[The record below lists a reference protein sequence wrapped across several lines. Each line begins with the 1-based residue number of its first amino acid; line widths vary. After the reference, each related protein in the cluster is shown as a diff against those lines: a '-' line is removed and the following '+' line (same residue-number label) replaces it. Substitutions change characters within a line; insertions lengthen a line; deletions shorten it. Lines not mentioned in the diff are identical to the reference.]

1 MRFTVRLLLS
11 ILLVAA
17 LFSNVYA
24 ETAQEWIQR
33 GYGASLS
40 GNIEEAISCYTKAL
54 QIDPQNKYAYQIRA
68 VTKMETGDLKGALSD
83 YNKAIEISPNFTE
96 AYIGRGRTKERLGDK
111 KGAKADFEKAE
122 DLRKRGVDHA
132 LEDINKE
139 IEADP
144 KAAKKILD
152 RGTYK
157 LLERD
162 YKGAVK
168 DFNRYLEIVGR
179 PKNSGVYHS
188 KARSLQ
194 ELGDIQGAID
204 TYSLII
210 NVFPIDLRAYELR
223 ASLREK
229 IGDKA
234 GAISDLSTMQEMI
247 REKKRQKNDEETKYL
262 EKYPNSYDI
271 YRLRAQHRA
280 ELGEYEAALA
290 DIEKAIELAPDDKF
304 LLGMKSKKDSILR
317 EMHKKNE
324 DQQKRDKIDELNK
337 FIGKHPD
344 SFPSYKD
351 RAKLKM
357 QLGEN
362 EAALGDIEKAMDLN
376 PDDRELQLMKET
388 VLLRINHKKK
398 VLERMRKSQ

>member
-11 ILLVAA
+11 VLLVAA
-17 LFSNVYA
+17 LFSNAYA
-24 ETAQEWIQR
+24 QIAQEWIQR
-33 GYGASLS
+33 GYDASLS
-40 GNIEEAISCYTKAL
+40 GNIEEALSCYTKAL
-54 QIDPQNKYAYQIRA
+54 EIDPHNKYAYHVRA

-152 RGTYK
+152 RARYK

-162 YKGAVK
+162 YKGAVE
-168 DFNRYLEIVGR
+168 DFDRYLEIVGK
-179 PKNSGVYHS
+179 PKNTGVYES
-188 KARSLQ
+188 KARALQ

-210 NVFPIDLRAYELR
+210 KLSPSDLRAYRLR

-234 GAISDLSTMQEMI
+234 GAISDLSTMEKMI
-247 REKKRQKNDEETKYL
+247 RDEKRQKIEQKTQAIKEN
-262 EKYPNSYDI
+262 PNSY
-271 YRLRAQHRA
+271 YSYKRRAELRA

-290 DIEKAIELAPDDKF
+290 DMEKAIEVVTDDRF
-304 LLGMKSKKDSILR
+304 LIELKAKRDNILKEIRKKEYKESAKSKMES
-317 EMHKKNE
+317 
-324 DQQKRDKIDELNK
+324 
-337 FIGKHPD
+337 
-344 SFPSYKD
+344 
-351 RAKLKM
+351 
-357 QLGEN
+357 GEYD
-362 EAALGDIEKAMDLN
+362 AALDDLQKALYIQPEDKEVKQIKEDI
-376 PDDRELQLMKET
+376 
-388 VLLRINHKKK
+388 LLRIKEKKEAENLK
-398 VLERMRKSQ
+398 NKK